1 MKQSL
6 NWMSKLLSASIIAVT
21 LLGCQAEPGAKN
33 IPFEPKKKT
42 EKKLNDVVF
51 NPNLDILFIIDDSI
65 SMDKYQ
71 QRVAENAKLFVDRFF
86 STKFINYHIG
96 VTTSSLR
103 DLQSKAAGGQLH
115 SVGGY
120 TFVDRSTPN
129 GAQILRRMMDV
140 GVRGSTTE
148 QFFSIHMEALSP
160 QLQNGGNKGFY
171 RQDSNLAIFVITDS
185 EDQSRI
191 PPSVAF
197 DFLTTLKDGD
207 KSKLFYYAA
216 IVDNPQSTSNC
227 RRDDSDRGLI
237 REMVRLH
244 SPNSALFD
252 ICADDYGAEMAQ
264 VADDLVTSVSRIY
277 LDQLPDVTT
286 IKVTYGELVIPND
299 PETGWVYS
307 AEENAIYLSPSIE
320 FTELEKADLKIN
332 FDAIYK

>member
-1 MKQSL
+1 MKQRIKWTSKFLGASL
-6 NWMSKLLSASIIAVT
+6 VAAT

-71 QRVAENAKLFVDRFF
+71 RKVAENAKLFVDRFF
-86 STKFINYHIG
+86 ATKFINYHIG
-96 VTTSSLR
+96 VTTSSLS
-103 DLQSKAAGGQLH
+103 DFQSKADGGKLRL
-115 SVGGY
+115 VEGY
-120 TFVDRSTPN
+120 RYVDRSTPG
-129 GAQILRRMMDV
+129 GAGILREMMDV

-160 QLQNGGNKGFY
+160 QLQNGVNQGFY
-171 RQDSNLAIFVITDS
+171 REDSNLAIFVITDS

-197 DFLTTLKDGD
+197 DFLTTLKNGQ
-207 KSKLFYYAA
+207 KEKLFYYAA
-216 IVDNPQSTSNC
+216 IVEDPNSNC
-227 RRDDSDRGLI
+227 RRDDGDRGLI

-244 SPNSALFD
+244 APNSALFD

-286 IKVTYGELVIPND
+286 LKVTYGDFVIPND
-299 PETGWVYS
+299 AETGWVYS

-332 FDAIYK
+332 FEAIYK